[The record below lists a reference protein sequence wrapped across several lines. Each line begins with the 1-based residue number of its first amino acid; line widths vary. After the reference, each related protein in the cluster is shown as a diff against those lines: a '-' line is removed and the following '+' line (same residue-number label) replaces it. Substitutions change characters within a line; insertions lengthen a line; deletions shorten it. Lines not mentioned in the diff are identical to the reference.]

1 VDASTDGWGRLFFY
15 IHNRKGPTMPRH
27 AVRLYIE
34 DSHLPDGEAAGG
46 DCSHL
51 LFDGP
56 DDPDPS
62 NPGATASHP
71 AFTNPFAHALIKAM
85 GISPVRLNHAM
96 MDWSHGDGAIGLMQD
111 NPAGHVRLPDEHTA
125 FSGKKT
131 RLGFAMS
138 RNTIVEFS
146 TEHMLI
152 NLLPDLAWYASGE
165 DSGGFLITR
174 LLTATQGAGITE
186 GTPLQRVID
195 IPALSHLV
203 ISRVTAKAD
212 GIHEIRLINPG

>member
-1 VDASTDGWGRLFFY
+1 MDASTDGWGRLFFY

-46 DCSHL
+46 DCSPL

>member
-1 VDASTDGWGRLFFY
+1 MDASTDGWGRLFFY